1 MTITCR
7 LISETVAKSYGVT
20 VRDLNS
26 RRKGDGIILPRHM
39 SWTLARRLTERSY
52 PEIGRFMGGRDHT
65 SIIHGVRR
73 IEKAI
78 STDPQIAANYA
89 QLVDVVTVLGEASD
103 KSDRIAVR
111 FHDIDPLE
119 TAEAFLEAKFRDFI
133 PSLEAIR
140 ALCMGVLH
148 YVTELDHAN
157 AMLAQAETEL
167 EQARSASAAE
177 AAAWQGERSGLEGRV
192 WELAVEKANAD
203 SVLRGASTVV
213 ARFKTLLAAETTINE
228 RPARKAL
235 EASLKTLQTT
245 FERI

>member
-26 RRKGDGIILPRHM
+26 RRKGDGVVLPRHM
-39 SWTLARRLTERSY
+39 SWTLARRLTERSF

-65 SIIHGVRR
+65 TIIHGVRR
-73 IEKAI
+73 IEEALG
-78 STDPQIAANYA
+78 SDPQIAANYM
-89 QLVDVVTVLGEASD
+89 QLVEVITVLGEASD
-103 KSDRIAVR
+103 KADRTAVR

-119 TAEAFLEAKFRDFI
+119 TAEAFLEAKFRDFM

-167 EQARSASAAE
+167 ERHQDILNTQTDLWHRERSTLEDRLANLALGTVRTDAAL
-177 AAAWQGERSGLEGRV
+177 AAA
-192 WELAVEKANAD
+192 A
-203 SVLRGASTVV
+203 TVV
-213 ARFKTLLAAETTINE
+213 TKLKALNSAQMTINE